1 LGRRGFTGRHF
12 ILAFDIVRVNI
23 SRFIQTLRP
32 TPSGIV
38 FVSTHK
44 LLLVGLPADERFVEK
59 SIADA
64 ILFQPLDAMERPLLK
79 AGGSA

>member
-1 LGRRGFTGRHF
+1 LGRQRCTGHHL

-23 SRFIQTLRP
+23 SRFTQTLCP

-38 FVSTHK
+38 FVFTHD
-44 LLLVGLPADERFVEK
+44 LRLVGLPADERSDDK

>member
-1 LGRRGFTGRHF
+1 MGRRGFTNRHF
-12 ILAFDIVRVNI
+12 ILASDAVRVNI
-23 SRFIQTLRP
+23 FRFILTLRP

-38 FVSTHK
+38 FVTTHK
-44 LLLVGLPADERFVEK
+44 LLLVGLPADECFVDK
-59 SIADA
+59 RIADA